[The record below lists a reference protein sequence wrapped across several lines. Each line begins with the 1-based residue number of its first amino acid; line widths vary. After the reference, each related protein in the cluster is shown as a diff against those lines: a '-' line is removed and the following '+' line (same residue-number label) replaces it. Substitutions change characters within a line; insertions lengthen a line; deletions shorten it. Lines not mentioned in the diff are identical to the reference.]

1 MKWKPPTPVSH
12 AAVCVCVGS
21 GVHSG
26 QFGIR
31 TRAVLAPAKID
42 STNWGRRVGLK
53 EIYRVTFAQCFL
65 FFLEE
70 GGGWWGE
77 FSAPLVHGRT
87 IR

>member
-1 MKWKPPTPVSH
+1 MMKWKPPTPVSH

-53 EIYRVTFAQCFL
+53 EIYRVTFAQCF
-65 FFLEE
+65 FFVWKKGV
-70 GGGWWGE
+70 GGGG
-77 FSAPLVHGRT
+77 SSQHP
-87 IR
+87 